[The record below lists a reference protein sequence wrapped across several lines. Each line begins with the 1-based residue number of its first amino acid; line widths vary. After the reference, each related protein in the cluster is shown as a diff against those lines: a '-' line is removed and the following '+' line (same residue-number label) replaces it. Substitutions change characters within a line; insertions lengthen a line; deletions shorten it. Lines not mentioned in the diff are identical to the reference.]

1 MTSSEIDRIHE
12 SECQSRSEF
21 DNIRIR
27 RAIGFGSGSIADKSK
42 KKAET
47 TGAGGMTA
55 GGSKPAPLLCWKWKW
70 PWDSQTHSPDPTN
83 PCGNLDA
90 PWLFKSLQTLASLAQ
105 NLILLHPSAAASSSL
120 GASASPTRRG
130 NPAGSLSREEQGEAE
145 HRALALAL
153 ASGKEA
159 TVLEFYSPKCRLCN
173 SLLDLVL
180 RLEARNSD
188 WVSFV
193 LADAENEMWLPE
205 VIPALVSPLP

>member
-1 MTSSEIDRIHE
+1 
-12 SECQSRSEF
+12 
-21 DNIRIR
+21 
-27 RAIGFGSGSIADKSK
+27 
-42 KKAET
+42 
-47 TGAGGMTA
+47 MTA
-55 GGSKPAPLLCWKWKW
+55 GSSKPAPLLCWQWKW
-70 PWDSQTHSPDPTN
+70 PWDPQTHSPDPN

-90 PWLFKSLQTLASLAQ
+90 PWLFKSLQTLASVAQ
-105 NLILLHPSAAASSSL
+105 NLILLHPPAADSSSL
-120 GASASPTRRG
+120 GASASPTRRED
-130 NPAGSLSREEQGEAE
+130 PAGSLSREEQGEAE

-180 RLEARNSD
+180 RLDARNSD

-205 VIPALVSPLP
+205 LLHYDIKYVPCFVLLDKHGRALAKTGVPTSRLHVIAGLSHLLKLKQPQKNDEKKFP

>member
-1 MTSSEIDRIHE
+1 
-12 SECQSRSEF
+12 
-21 DNIRIR
+21 
-27 RAIGFGSGSIADKSK
+27 
-42 KKAET
+42 
-47 TGAGGMTA
+47 MTA
-55 GGSKPAPLLCWKWKW
+55 GSSKPAPLLCWQWKW
-70 PWDSQTHSPDPTN
+70 PWDPQTHSPDPN

-105 NLILLHPSAAASSSL
+105 NLILLHPPAADSSSL
-120 GASASPTRRG
+120 GASASPTRRED
-130 NPAGSLSREEQGEAE
+130 PVGSLSREEQGEAE

-205 VIPALVSPLP
+205 VIAALLSPLS